1 MGILKQGILGGIS
14 GSVGNVTGS
23 SWKGIAVIKA
33 KPLSVANPKTSAQV
47 AQRGKFSNAVAF
59 AKEILSAVI
68 KPLWDRF
75 AQQKSGFNAFIQENI
90 DLFTSALPATPAD
103 LVISKGKME
112 KTEIDSSSPDAGVN
126 GISVTWTDDSGEGMK
141 LATDVPYI
149 VAVNQD
155 TGEIVGQSY
164 DGSKTRADEALGIDM
179 DSITAG
185 DVCDVYLAFR
195 RADGTVV
202 SNTSYKQATAS

>member
-33 KPLSVANPKTSAQV
+33 KPLSVANPKTASQT

-59 AKEILSAVI
+59 AKEILSSVI

-90 DLFTSALPATPAD
+90 DLFTSAMPATPAD

-112 KTEIDSSSPDAGVN
+112 KTVIASVVPDAGGNEV
-126 GISVTWTDDSGEGMK
+126 GITWADDSGEGMK
-141 LATDVPYI
+141 LTSDVPF
-149 VAVNQD
+149 AVVVNE
-155 TGEIVGQSY
+155 TTEEVVGYSGE
-164 DGSKTRADEALGIDM
+164 GSVDREDLSVTVSL
-179 DSITAG
+179 DSVSTG
-185 DVCDVYLAFR
+185 DVLRCYLAFR

-202 SNTSYKQATAS
+202 SNTDYDTQTVS

>member
-90 DLFTSALPATPAD
+90 DLFASAMPSTPAD

-112 KTEIDSSSPDAGVN
+112 KTVIASVVPSAGSNEV
-126 GISVTWTDDSGEGMK
+126 GITWADDSGEGMK
-141 LATDVPYI
+141 LATDVPF
-149 VAVNQD
+149 AVVVNE
-155 TGEIVGQSY
+155 TTEEIVGYSGE
-164 DGSKTRADEALGIDM
+164 GSVDREDLSVTVSL
-179 DSITAG
+179 DSVSTG
-185 DVCDVYLAFR
+185 DVLRCYLAFR

-202 SNTSYKQATAS
+202 SNTDYDTQTVS